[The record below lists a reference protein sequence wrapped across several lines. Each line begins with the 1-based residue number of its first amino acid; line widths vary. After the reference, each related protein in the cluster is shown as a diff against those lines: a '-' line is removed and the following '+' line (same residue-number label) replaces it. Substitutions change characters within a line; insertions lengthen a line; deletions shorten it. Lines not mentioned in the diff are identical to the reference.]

1 MSIYYND
8 NAIYKKLRNYNSEKF
23 IWVSGNAWL
32 LIYGDQYSTP
42 KLLAFVTTKTFCHQN
57 LYSKHIKI
65 ITLSRKLNIPF
76 LNISFDD
83 ESDNIEYVRIQ
94 DNSSN
99 EWHDITLQK
108 LKDIFKSFGIPVN
121 NNPCYKAVNDK
132 QSSAYHDW
140 QRNNLGSITVS
151 DIDLM
156 RVNGDKIEEIIE
168 LKRSYYEFDKW
179 LPFSNDYPNFNLT
192 LNLCNKVEIPKF
204 TILYNIRK
212 KNPFED
218 RPDPV
223 MLFNYHN
230 KNQYNKIGV
239 FSFDDFYYGKYYTY

>member
-1 MSIYYND
+1 MDIYYND
-8 NAIYKKLRNYNSEKF
+8 NAIYKKLRSYNSENF

-32 LIYGDQYSTP
+32 LIYGDQYSIP
-42 KLLAFVTTKTFCHQN
+42 KLLVFVTTKTFCNQE
-57 LYSKHIKI
+57 LYRKHKRI
-65 ITLSRKLNIPF
+65 ITLSKKLNIPF

-83 ESDNIEYVRIQ
+83 ESEHIDYVRIQ
-94 DNSSN
+94 DDLLHKWRNIS
-99 EWHDITLQK
+99 LQE

-132 QSSAYHDW
+132 KSSAYHDW
-140 QRNNLGSITVS
+140 QRNNLGNITVS

-156 RVNGDKIEEIIE
+156 RVNGDLIEEIIE

-179 LPFSNDYPNFNLT
+179 LPFPRDYPNFNLT

-223 MLFNYHN
+223 MLFSYDY
-230 KNQYNKIGV
+230 KNTLLKI
-239 FSFDDFYYGKYYTY
+239 F